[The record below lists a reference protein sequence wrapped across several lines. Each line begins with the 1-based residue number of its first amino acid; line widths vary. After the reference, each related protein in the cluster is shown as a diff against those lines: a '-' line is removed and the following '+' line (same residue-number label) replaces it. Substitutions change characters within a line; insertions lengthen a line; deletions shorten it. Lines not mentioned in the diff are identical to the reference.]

1 MLGGMEIA
9 EPPVTPT
16 PDEPTR
22 RLTLKQRYD
31 RYMARFKEFL
41 ARYGMLAIAVHAV
54 SCLIF
59 YLSFVLL
66 IRAGFQWKST
76 EGTVGAFAGAYV
88 IYKATQVPRVALT
101 FLITPF
107 IDRLIRRLRNKGQG
121 PSNPPTP

>member
-1 MLGGMEIA
+1 MEIA
-9 EPPVTPT
+9 GPPVTPT
-16 PDEPTR
+16 PDENTR

-41 ARYGMLAIAVHAV
+41 SRYGMLAIAVHAV

-66 IRAGFQWKST
+66 IRAGFQLQST

-121 PSNPPTP
+121 PSNPSTP